1 VHSRNQYAQLQAHG
15 HSAQRTMPVIILP
28 LPDILFISPQPRFM
42 CSLLIIQNYSAGP
55 ASSVPQPV
63 HERYGICTT
72 STTKTLLTNSGRRQ
86 VGAQKSFCRFK
97 FPSSAVAVDGRPT
110 HPSGI
115 DSRTWTSLVPSSPL
129 QMDACWSVQ
138 ILWIRTPH
146 QLNVCMPKSQAKIPS
161 SRFGS
166 RDLTP
171 LQSPRIQIRTTRVL
185 PRSLESSP
193 AAHAS
198 NPRSDQHWLHLYRGV
213 RYYDLNYSSPPF
225 YNGRRFC
232 PSPSSAP
239 IVRSSNSNGAQSNL
253 LGRNLVPFSC
263 FVCLPSNLR
272 GTTCDQDIIYHTPIP
287 PVHSLHHFKTLRLL
301 LEVSNYGF
309 TTQACMHALA
319 Q

>member
-1 VHSRNQYAQLQAHG
+1 
-15 HSAQRTMPVIILP
+15 MPVIILP

-97 FPSSAVAVDGRPT
+97 LPSSTVAVDGRPT

-171 LQSPRIQIRTTRVL
+171 LHGS
-185 PRSLESSP
+185 RSAQPGYFLGLL
-193 AAHAS
+193 
-198 NPRSDQHWLHLYRGV
+198 NRRQQH
-213 RYYDLNYSSPPF
+213 
-225 YNGRRFC
+225 
-232 PSPSSAP
+232 
-239 IVRSSNSNGAQSNL
+239 
-253 LGRNLVPFSC
+253 
-263 FVCLPSNLR
+263 
-272 GTTCDQDIIYHTPIP
+272 
-287 PVHSLHHFKTLRLL
+287 
-301 LEVSNYGF
+301 
-309 TTQACMHALA
+309 TQAIPGRIITGCTCIVESVTTT
-319 Q
+319 